1 MVVATLW
8 FCLKAKEWTRV
19 AALPNKEKDS
29 FLFFLVIVPYHY
41 VWHNWEEQLIQ
52 GKFTHISGDFNPL
65 FLMLKFSCGV
75 QVCPQRQKI
84 MSLRCF
90 DLPSPSQSIW
100 LAEDLWGPQAIWLAE
115 EFWGPQALEY
125 ILPLGTPLKEACFIC
140 SNHIISI
147 EWPAYTQDP
156 LS

>member
-8 FCLKAKEWTRV
+8 FCLKAKEWTRI
-19 AALPNKEKDS
+19 AALPNKEDS
-29 FLFFLVIVPYHY
+29 FLSFLVMVPYHY

-52 GKFTHISGDFNPL
+52 GKFTHISGDFNSL

-75 QVCPQRQKI
+75 QVCPQGQKI
-84 MSLRCF
+84 TSLRCF
-90 DLPSPSQSIW
+90 DLPSPTQSIW
-100 LAEDLWGPQAIWLAE
+100 LAEDL
-115 EFWGPQALEY
+115 WGPQALEY